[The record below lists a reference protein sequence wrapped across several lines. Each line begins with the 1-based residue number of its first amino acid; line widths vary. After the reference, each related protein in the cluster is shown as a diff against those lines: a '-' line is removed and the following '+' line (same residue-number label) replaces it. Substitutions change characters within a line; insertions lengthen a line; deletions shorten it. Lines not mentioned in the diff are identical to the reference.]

1 MYCILYYICNRE
13 EFSTF
18 KIESE
23 FIDKFDTY
31 ISGSSM
37 GDTDYVLIFNTL
49 LKDLFQ
55 KDEVLSSI
63 GTALIKQLTDLLG
76 EGVFTYSK
84 PTDT

>member
-1 MYCILYYICNRE
+1 
-13 EFSTF
+13 
-18 KIESE
+18 
-23 FIDKFDTY
+23 
-31 ISGSSM
+31 M